1 MSNQYGKK
9 IGFED
14 IQTLFTQISRPKEN
28 RRHVKHKVVYTSVA
42 QEMFQCCYD
51 NVAKIYFEN
60 KFYLVFDCYVLSYP
74 LYY

>member
-14 IQTLFTQISRPKEN
+14 IHRTLFTQISRPKEN

-51 NVAKIYFEN
+51 NVAKISFKN
-60 KFYLVFDCYVLSYP
+60 QVCFLHHRIMTS
-74 LYY
+74 

>member
-28 RRHVKHKVVYTSVA
+28 RRHVKHKVVYTSDA

-51 NVAKIYFEN
+51 NVAKF
-60 KFYLVFDCYVLSYP
+60 LL
-74 LYY
+74 